1 VRPTT
6 HTGRRWLTAACAG
19 TAFLTC
25 AGLAGA
31 SRLPEPG
38 KAVGGYAATTTL
50 GPGQIVFP
58 IVGRITSWHD
68 DFGES
73 RPIDREQ
80 GNDIGTNPGTPVVAA
95 VTGKVERMWWGGAG
109 WTLRLTAANG
119 DQYLYIH
126 LGLNGRPATAYV
138 PGLRTGDRV
147 QQGEQIGWSGYSG
160 NASRSF
166 PHVEF
171 QYLPG
176 GKRPVDP
183 YSLLTAAPHLLF
195 AAPHVRR
202 GASRPQLLLHLT
214 GNVAETW
221 QSGTYTSLHM
231 VVTAATLSTGA
242 RVPTS
247 DLVVRVPS
255 TAIVMRNGVMATAAD
270 LEPFDGVTA
279 VSAPLAPT
287 VGQLL
292 GAVDA
297 IPLSQLEATATPLP
311 GG

>member
-1 VRPTT
+1 MP
-6 HTGRRWLTAACAG
+6 
-19 TAFLTC
+19 
-25 AGLAGA
+25 GA
-31 SRLPEPG
+31 P
-38 KAVGGYAATTTL
+38 AL

-68 DFGES
+68 DFGEA
-73 RPIDREQ
+73 RPIDHEQ

-95 VTGKVERMWWGGAG
+95 VAGKVERMWWGGAG

-119 DQYLYIH
+119 DQFLYIH

-147 QQGEQIGWSGYSG
+147 AQGEQIGWSGYSG

-176 GKRPVDP
+176 GRRPVDP
-183 YSLLTAAPHLLF
+183 YPALIAAPHLLF

-202 GASRPQLLLHLT
+202 GAARPPLVLHLS
-214 GNVAETW
+214 GNVVETW
-221 QSGTYTSLHM
+221 QSGSYMSLHLL
-231 VVTAATLSTGA
+231 VSAASLSTGA

-247 DLVVRVPS
+247 DLVVRVP
-255 TAIVMRNGVMATAAD
+255 ARALVMRNGQLATAAD
-270 LEPFDGVTA
+270 LQPFDGVTA
-279 VSAPLAPT
+279 VSAPLTPT

-292 GAVDA
+292 GAIDA
-297 IPLSQLEATATPLP
+297 IPVRQVDATETPLP